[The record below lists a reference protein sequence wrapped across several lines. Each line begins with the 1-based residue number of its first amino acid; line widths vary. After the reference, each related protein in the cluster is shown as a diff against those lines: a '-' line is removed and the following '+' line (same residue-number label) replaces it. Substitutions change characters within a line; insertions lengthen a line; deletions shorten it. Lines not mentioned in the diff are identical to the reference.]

1 MNKDYN
7 NEFDGNGD
15 KVDNNK
21 DNMSYFT
28 GSYSS
33 PILITKYAQE
43 AVKLIGVLEKNF
55 VFIVGVICALGVLS
69 ILDILQAQGHIHII
83 ISDNGYDI
91 TVTVFSLISLAVFVP
106 TIMLLLKS
114 RRTLESWAA
123 TFDRNSIKAS
133 INIAMA
139 TKSKEEAIWA
149 VSETVEEI
157 GEPLQMY
164 LSSSG
169 DNIRQFIGVSVNGN
183 DDDNGLLFDV
193 LIDEDRIPS
202 GEGNNLKQALKE
214 YGSIVIR
221 VVDGTIDRNAVQMF
235 YNSVSKYVSFTNKV
249 GLALIIGEAAT
260 QDAYESAIRYENK
273 KRLKHLVIVEKQVLR
288 P

>member
-15 KVDNNK
+15 KGDNNK
-21 DNMSYFT
+21 DNTSYFT

-55 VFIVGVICALGVLS
+55 VLIVGVICALGVLS

-157 GEPLQMY
+157 GEPLQTY
-164 LSSSG
+164 LSSSR
-169 DNIRQFIGVSVNGN
+169 DNLRQFIDVSVNSNAN
-183 DDDNGLLFDV
+183 DLLFDV

-235 YNSVSKYVSFTNKV
+235 YNLVSKYVSFTKNKV
-249 GLALIIGEAAT
+249 GLALIIGEAAN
-260 QDAYESAIRYENK
+260 QDAYEAAIRYENK
-273 KRLKHLVIVEKQVLR
+273 KRLKHLVIAEKQVLR